1 MPLTVTID
9 QEQRTLSESKPQ
21 ETREI
26 VSKNP
31 MKNATKKHD
40 PYYNSM
46 DGLNFQMILLFP

>member
-1 MPLTVTID
+1 MPLMVTIV
-9 QEQRTLSESKPQ
+9 QEQRILSESKPQ